1 VLLEA
6 AGDVTPVVVAFV
18 IYLALAVTFPAVAGE
33 GALPLVFIAGLPLAL
48 SWLVFQ
54 GPLLALAGKRGYLR
68 TLWER
73 LPHALV
79 AGNLGMAGVVALAG
93 PLVSA
98 RIGACSLFP
107 SPGWAL
113 GTLWAIVVL
122 GALPGGLLLVLYQ
135 LWAAKRGLVAWRAL
149 ASGEGEVRSAAWRKL
164 WWWVLLSYVVLLGGV
179 VAFAVLLRLL
189 SA

>member
-6 AGDVTPVVVAFV
+6 AGDVTPVVVAFA
-18 IYLALAVTFPAVAGE
+18 IYLALAVKFPVVAGE
-33 GALPLVFIAGLPLAL
+33 GLLPLVFIAGLPLAL
-48 SWLVFQ
+48 SWLAFQ
-54 GPLLALAGKRGYLR
+54 GLLLALASKRGYLR

-79 AGNLGMAGVVALAG
+79 AGNLGMAGVTALAG
-93 PLVSA
+93 PLVS
-98 RIGACSLFP
+98 ISTGVCSLFP
-107 SPGWAL
+107 TPGWSL

-135 LWAAKRGLVAWRAL
+135 VWAVKRGLVAWRAL
-149 ASGEGEVRSAAWRKL
+149 ASAEQEVRSASWRKL
-164 WWWVLLSYVVLLGGV
+164 WWWVLLSYGVLLGGM
-179 VAFAVLLRLL
+179 VAFVVLQQVL